1 MFGITTIAAQCA
13 PNIGLL
19 QVIVNGPD
27 PGILSS
33 TGDEGESDLDVEWAG
48 AVAPAAQILFVVSQS
63 TMSNPAQVSQGV
75 DLSALYVV
83 DNNLAPVM
91 SNSYGNCEA
100 ALGSTG
106 NSFYNVLWQQAT
118 AEGITVVVAAGTMDP
133 RDAIPIRQ

>member
-1 MFGITTIAAQCA
+1 MVGQSNITFRTCGTSERCSDWRQDPQI
-13 PNIGLL
+13 IL
-19 QVIVNGPD
+19 NGPD
-27 PGILSS
+27 PGILAD

-75 DLSALYVV
+75 DLSALYIV

-91 SNSYGNCEA
+91 SNSYGNCGA

-106 NSFYNVLWQQAT
+106 NSFL
-118 AEGITVVVAAGTMDP
+118 
-133 RDAIPIRQ
+133 